1 MGLIMDDTTEPI
13 LTNKTPNWRMAI
25 YVLLVMFF
33 IGTVAITSV
42 VTYLN
47 APGEADTPLTFTIEE
62 GMGAREATVLLED
75 IGATRSAAFLYL
87 VLVTLYEPTEIK
99 ASTYVLDE
107 SMTAA
112 TLARTLVTGDF
123 GNDLIRFT
131 HIEGQ
136 TSEQLADSAAE
147 QLKDFDRTVFLASAL
162 PLEGRLFPD
171 TYFIPADYTAED
183 LIGLLTQSFE
193 EAILPL
199 QAQIEASDLTLDQIL
214 ILASILEREANT
226 PESKGLVSSVLQ
238 NRIAVGMPL
247 QADASIE
254 YVLDKPLSEL
264 TPDDLKID
272 SPYNTYT
279 NPGLPP
285 TPIGNPG
292 LTAIEAV
299 LSPTQSPYFFYITG
313 KDGEFYYA
321 ETYDEHLLNIERYLR

>member
-1 MGLIMDDTTEPI
+1 MKRL
-13 LTNKTPNWRMAI
+13 I
-25 YVLLVMFF
+25 YV
-33 IGTVAITSV
+33 
-42 VTYLN
+42 
-47 APGEADTPLTFTIEE
+47 
-62 GMGAREATVLLED
+62 
-75 IGATRSAAFLYL
+75 
-87 VLVTLYEPTEIK
+87 
-99 ASTYVLDE
+99 
-107 SMTAA
+107 
-112 TLARTLVTGDF
+112 
-123 GNDLIRFT
+123 
-131 HIEGQ
+131 
-136 TSEQLADSAAE
+136 
-147 QLKDFDRTVFLASAL
+147 
-162 PLEGRLFPD
+162 
-171 TYFIPADYTAED
+171 
-183 LIGLLTQSFE
+183 
-193 EAILPL
+193 
-199 QAQIEASDLTLDQIL
+199 DQIL

-254 YVLDKPLSEL
+254 YSDKPWEL